1 MYERVYNNNLAFVDL
16 LFNLIVGIAFLFI
29 VSFLLINDP
38 TKEENVRP
46 MAEYMVILTWEGQKN
61 SDIDLWMEGPSGV
74 VGFQSPNSGF
84 MYLDKD
90 DLGHRNDYI
99 FKDGKREVLFVNR
112 EIINIRGIQE
122 GEYIVNIHYYGGPD
136 AAKPVNTSLEV
147 IKLNPFAIV
156 HESSQIMQR
165 RGQERTVVRF
175 KMDEKGNPSGI
186 SFLKKSLVYRY

>member
-84 MYLDKD
+84 MYLDKEY
-90 DLGHRNDYI
+90 LGHKNEYI
-99 FKDGKREVLFVNR
+99 FKNGKKEFLFVN
-112 EIINIRGIQE
+112 
-122 GEYIVNIHYYGGPD
+122 
-136 AAKPVNTSLEV
+136 
-147 IKLNPFAIV
+147 
-156 HESSQIMQR
+156 
-165 RGQERTVVRF
+165 
-175 KMDEKGNPSGI
+175 
-186 SFLKKSLVYRY
+186 

>member
-90 DLGHRNDYI
+90 DLGHKNDYI

-136 AAKPVNTSLEV
+136 ATKPVNTSLEV

-156 HESSQIMQR
+156 YESSQIMQR
-165 RGQERTVVRF
+165 RGQEKTVVRF
-175 KMDEKGNPSGI
+175 KMDEKGNPAGI